1 MTTED
6 DECAICALSLKEMY
20 CDTLSCT
27 HVFHY
32 ECLLK
37 TFIAN
42 KRATYK
48 HTNRCPYCRTPCGY
62 LAPINGLTK
71 LIGKI
76 HYNPE
81 EPIPECPKIRCQHV
95 LLRGFNKGKT
105 CDKKCQLGFVQ
116 CKTHHSKSPK
126 I

>member
-6 DECAICALSLKEMY
+6 DDCAICALPLKDMY
-20 CDTLSCT
+20 CETLPCN

-37 TFIAN
+37 TFVAG
-42 KRATYK
+42 KRMSYK
-48 HTNRCPYCRTPCGY
+48 HVNRCPYCRSLGGY
-62 LAPINGLTK
+62 LPPINGLPK

-76 HYNPE
+76 HYNPGG
-81 EPIPECPKIRCQHV
+81 PIPECPKIRCQHV
-95 LLRGFNKGKT
+95 LLRGKNKGQT
-105 CDKKCQLGFVQ
+105 CDKKCRMGFVQ
-116 CKTHHSKSPK
+116 CKTHHGKVPK